1 MTHPMVV
8 SHSNSVLLGP
18 FQLINL
24 TPDFLLLP
32 VTAAFTPRLVS
43 RVWQADK
50 QPQFSN
56 FALIQPG
63 VGGKR
68 ELGLLKCFAK
78 QEAGQGQRLC
88 RAEGIEELGARCF
101 MFLLS
106 L

>member
-1 MTHPMVV
+1 MVV
-8 SHSNSVLLGP
+8 SHSTSVLLGP

-32 VTAAFTPRLVS
+32 VTAAFTLRLVS
-43 RVWQADK
+43 KVWQADK

-63 VGGKR
+63 VGGKG

-78 QEAGQGQRLC
+78 QEAGQGLQSRGYT
-88 RAEGIEELGARCF
+88 RAWSRCF
-101 MFLLS
+101 VFLLS